1 MNNDQFYQNL
11 PSFSKFS
18 ELADSQKYE
27 EVPSDWFVI
36 ISDIKG
42 STVAI
47 DAGRYREVNLIGA
60 SSIVVAS
67 QAVGE
72 LEVPFVFGG
81 DGTTLVVPASVK
93 DTVLAEL
100 AGLAYFSRTEY
111 ELELRVGCVPIS
123 ELRAQGFEIKV
134 AKFGLVPTR
143 GLAVFQG
150 GGILQA
156 DQWIKSKPE
165 LYGYES
171 DTQKLPDLKDLTCRW
186 QPIPSTKGQVVSI
199 IILARGKDKDS
210 VYKEILGLMEQIIG
224 GEMDS
229 ACPVQL
235 SGMTYKGIRETLK
248 EEKTL
253 HKGYLNHKFLNT
265 ITHVIV
271 SYLAFALRLH
281 PWMKPLHQYANQLD
295 THSDYRK
302 FDDTLRLVL
311 DLEGHQLK
319 KLQEALEE
327 RHQAS
332 SLYYGLH
339 AADSALMT
347 CFVGGLND
355 GEHLHFIDG
364 GNGGYARAAL
374 QLKEQIALYPA
385 I

>member
-1 MNNDQFYQNL
+1 MNNDQFYQDL

-18 ELADSQKYE
+18 ELANSQKYE
-27 EVPSDWFVI
+27 DVPSDWFVI

-42 STVAI
+42 STLAI

-67 QAVGE
+67 QAVGD

-81 DGTTLVVPASVK
+81 DGTTLVVPTSVK
-93 DTVLAEL
+93 DKVLSEL
-100 AGLAYFSRTEY
+100 AGLAYFSKTEY
-111 ELELRVGCVPIS
+111 NLELRVGCVPIS
-123 ELRAQGFEIKV
+123 ELQAQGFEIKV

-156 DQWIKSKPE
+156 DSWIKNQPE
-165 LYGYES
+165 LYAYES
-171 DTQKLPDLKDLTCRW
+171 ETQKLPDLKDLTCRW
-186 QPIPSTKGQVVSI
+186 RPIPSSKGQVVSI
-199 IILARGKDKDS
+199 IILARGSDKDT
-210 VYKEILGLMEQIIG
+210 VYREVLGLIEQIIG

-229 ACPVQL
+229 ACPVEL
-235 SGMTYKGIRETLK
+235 SGMSYKGIRETLK

-253 HKGYLNHKFLNT
+253 HKGYLNHKLLNT
-265 ITHVIV
+265 LTHVII

-281 PWMKPLHQYANQLD
+281 PWMKPLHKYANQLD

-311 DLEGHQLK
+311 DLEDQQYTQ
-319 KLQEALEE
+319 LQEALAKK
-327 RHQAS
+327 HQS
-332 SLYYGLH
+332 GSLFYGLH

-374 QLKEQIALYPA
+374 QLKEQIALYPV